1 LSGRSLW
8 AALHLLDRQVL
19 DRDALPV
26 AKVDDLDF
34 APSAEPDGLPI
45 LTDILCGQA
54 AHAQRFHPRVA
65 RALELLRRV
74 IEPVP
79 EPGPARIPWVHVGDV
94 DTAVHLSADRH
105 EFAVT
110 VFDTW
115 LAREVL
121 SRVPGSG
128 VTREHDR

>member
-1 LSGRSLW
+1 LTGRSLW
-8 AALHLLDRQVL
+8 AALHLLDRQVV

-26 AKVDDLDF
+26 AKVDDLGF
-34 APSAEPDGLPI
+34 EPSAEPGGLPI

-54 AHAQRFHPRVA
+54 AHAQRFNRRMA
-65 RALELLRRV
+65 RGLELLRRV
-74 IEPVP
+74 IEPAP
-79 EPGPARIPWVHVGDV
+79 EPGPARISWVHVQDV
-94 DTAVHLSADRH
+94 GTAVHLTADRH

-115 LAREVL
+115 LATEVL

-128 VTREHDR
+128 ITKEAGR